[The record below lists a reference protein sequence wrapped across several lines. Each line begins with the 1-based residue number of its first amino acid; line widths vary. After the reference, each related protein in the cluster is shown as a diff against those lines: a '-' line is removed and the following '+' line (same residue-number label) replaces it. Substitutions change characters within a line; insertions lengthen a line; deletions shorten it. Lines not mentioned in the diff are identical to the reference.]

1 MPDPAHPADSLA
13 GPPAA
18 AAGLPE
24 IPLIAALGPAPS
36 LELMAG
42 ARPRLDDLVATA
54 HAHYGRG
61 FIATADRLSR
71 RWVAR
76 NSSPYGGEI
85 AEIARRMPAPGGW
98 FLNASFEWG
107 CTAGLAR
114 DPDSDTFTLLRV
126 LDWPLPGLGRAL
138 VAAQQRGPAGEFLNL
153 TWPGFAGAVTAI
165 ASGRFAAAL
174 NQAPMTRRGLGRYGD
189 WTAER
194 FRVWRSRELPP
205 MHLLR
210 QVFERCRNYA
220 DARLALVHTPIA
232 IPAIYVLAGA
242 GPGEGCVIERT
253 PHAARLHDA
262 PVCVANQFLSPDLN
276 GRDRG
281 TPSADRLA
289 LMRPLTAGPPP
300 WHFDWLAEPM
310 LNRTT
315 RLAAVLDAAGGRA
328 LARGYEADGP
338 ATQTLHLAA

>member
-1 MPDPAHPADSLA
+1 MPDHADPALA
-13 GPPAA
+13 EK
-18 AAGLPE
+18 LPE
-24 IPLIAALGPAPS
+24 IPLLEALGPAPS

-42 ARPRLDDLVATA
+42 DGARLDDLVYAA
-54 HAHYGRG
+54 RAHYGRG

-71 RWVAR
+71 RWVTR

-85 AEIARRMPAPGGW
+85 AEIASRMPAPGGW

-114 DPDSDTFTLLRV
+114 DPDTDAFTLLRV

-153 TWPGFAGAVTAI
+153 TWPGFAGAVTAV
-165 ASGRFAAAL
+165 AAGRFAAAL
-174 NQAPMTRRGLGRYGD
+174 NQAPMTSRGLGKYGD
-189 WTAER
+189 WSLER
-194 FRVWRSRELPP
+194 LRVWRSRELPP

-210 QVFERCRNYA
+210 QVFERCTSYA
-220 DARLALVHTPIA
+220 DARLALSHTPIA

-242 GPGEGCVIERT
+242 RPGEGCVIERT
-253 PHAARLHDA
+253 PHAARLHEA
-262 PVCVANQFLSPDLN
+262 PVCVANQWLSPDLN

-281 TPSADRLA
+281 TRSADRLA
-289 LMRPLTAGPPP
+289 VMRPLTAGPPP
-300 WHFDWLAEPM
+300 WDFDWLVEPL

-315 RLAAVLDAAGGRA
+315 RLAAVLDPAGGRV
-328 LARGYEADGP
+328 LARGYEDDGP
-338 ATQTLHLAA
+338 ATQTLYLAA